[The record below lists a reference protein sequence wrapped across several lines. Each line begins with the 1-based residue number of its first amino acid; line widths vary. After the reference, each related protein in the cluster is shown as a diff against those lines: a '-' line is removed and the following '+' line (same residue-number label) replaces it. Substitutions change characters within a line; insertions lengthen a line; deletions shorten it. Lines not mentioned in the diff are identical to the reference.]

1 MHEMRPS
8 TIVLVVFIL
17 HHCDFACLLYSKLV
31 NRLLESRILEIIRST
46 VKFELEFIVDALP
59 VELFGMNSTKMCNYI
74 KFCADRLLFAF
85 GCRRHYKVGNP
96 FKWMEMISLQGKT
109 NFFEKRV
116 GEYSKSCIGV
126 NRADQTFAL
135 DPSFGFDGNEHT
147 HM

>member
-8 TIVLVVFIL
+8 TIVVVVFIL

-46 VKFELEFIVDALP
+46 VKFELDFIVDALP
-59 VELFGMNSTKMCNYI
+59 VELFGMNSTMMCNYI

-85 GCRRHYKVGNP
+85 GCRHHYKVGNP

-109 NFFEKRV
+109 NCWRILEIRHWSQPRGQNFC
-116 GEYSKSCIGV
+116 S
-126 NRADQTFAL
+126 
-135 DPSFGFDGNEHT
+135 
-147 HM
+147 